1 MFRWLESKIEKALMN
16 WVRSD
21 ATEPDKCDHEWWVY
35 STASQPRPCLE
46 VQCYSCM
53 SVGSVDDP
61 SEAEWSRAYSA
72 PSKSYRWKEPERVS
86 IGNQWFPGV

>member
-1 MFRWLESKIEKALMN
+1 
-16 WVRSD
+16 
-21 ATEPDKCDHEWWVY
+21 
-35 STASQPRPCLE
+35 
-46 VQCYSCM
+46 M